1 MKKHI
6 RHIRAS
12 NDEWVQVHRNSP
24 PSNSG
29 DDWLWGPLWKVG
41 GGILVL
47 VIVCQII
54 KALMPFLVVGFL
66 GWVALKF
73 YGK

>member
-6 RHIRAS
+6 RHIRARS
-12 NDEWVQVHRNSP
+12 DEWVQVHRNPPP
-24 PSNSG
+24 PSSG
-29 DDWLWGPLWKVG
+29 DDWLWTLLLQVG

-47 VIVCQII
+47 VIACQII
-54 KALMPFLVVGFL
+54 KAMMPFLVLGFL